1 MAYGI
6 LSFGAY
12 IPRNRLQRKAAA
24 DANAWFAPGLKGQK
38 GERAMA
44 GWDEDSVT
52 MAVDAARD
60 ALEGFSREGLT
71 SLQLASTSLPFEDR
85 QNAGIVANALNL
97 DPQVGTLDLAG
108 SLRAG
113 TSGLVNAL
121 RGKAGQILLIAS
133 EHRKTKAGSPQEMA
147 YGDGAAALLI
157 GEGEPVAKLLGAT
170 GESVDF
176 VDHYRTQGSGFD
188 YGWEE
193 RWIRDEG
200 YLKIVPRV
208 VARLL
213 ADAKVSADSVTY
225 FCMPGTLAKIGP
237 TMGKKCGLPEGS
249 VRDNLAAV
257 AGDTGAAHAI
267 MMLGHALEDAKPGDK
282 ILVANFAQGCD
293 ALLFEATAA
302 IGKLAKRRGV
312 AGSLKRRREETN
324 YAKLLAFNDLIPLER
339 GMRAEVDKQTPM
351 TALYRNRDMILGLVG
366 GKCTKCGTLQYP
378 KSRICVSPNCN
389 AVNTQ
394 EPHPFA
400 EMTGSIMSYTA
411 DMLTYSPEPP
421 QHFGMITFPE
431 GGRIMMDFTD
441 VDQGKVDVGMKMRM
455 VFRIKEF
462 DAQRGFVRYFWKA
475 SPVEAAA

>member
-12 IPRNRLQRKAAA
+12 IPRMRLQRKAAA
-24 DANAWFAPGLKGQK
+24 DANAWFSPGLKGQK

-60 ALEGFSREGLT
+60 ALEGFSRDDLT

-97 DPQVGTLDLAG
+97 DTQVGTLDLAG
-108 SLRAG
+108 SLRAA
-113 TSGLVNAL
+113 TSGAVNAL
-121 RGKAGQILLIAS
+121 RAKAGQTLLVAS
-133 EHRKTKAGSPQEMA
+133 EHRKTKAGSAQEMA

-157 GEGEPVAKLLGAT
+157 GEGDVVAKLLGSA

-176 VDHYRTQGSGFD
+176 VDHYRTEGSEFD
-188 YGWEE
+188 YSWEE

-200 YLKIVPRV
+200 YMKIVPRV
-208 VARLL
+208 VGRLL
-213 ADAKVSADSVTY
+213 KDTNTSADSITH

-237 TMGKKCGLPEGS
+237 TMAKKLGLAETA

-257 AGDTGAAHAI
+257 VGDTGAAHPI
-267 MMLGHALEDAKPGDK
+267 MLLVHALEDAKPGDK

-293 ALLFEATAA
+293 AMLFEATPA
-302 IGKLAKRRGV
+302 IAKMAKRRGV
-312 AGSLKRRREETN
+312 TGSLKRRREETN
-324 YAKLLAFNDLIPLER
+324 YQKLLAFNNLVPLER

-378 KSRICVSPNCN
+378 KTRICVSPNCN
-389 AVNTQ
+389 AINTQ
-394 EPHPFA
+394 EPHPFS
-400 EMTGSIMSYTA
+400 EMTGAIMSYTA

-455 VFRIKEF
+455 VFRIKDF
-462 DAQRGFVRYFWKA
+462 DSQRGFVRYFWKA
-475 SPVEAAA
+475 SPTEQAA

>member
-1 MAYGI
+1 MSFGI

-12 IPRNRLQRKAAA
+12 IPRSRLQRKAAA
-24 DANAWFAPGLKGQK
+24 DANAWFSPGLKSQK
-38 GERAMA
+38 GERSMA

-60 ALEGFSREGLT
+60 ALEGFSRDDLT

-85 QNAGIVANALNL
+85 QNSGIAANALNL
-97 DPQVGTLDLAG
+97 SAEVGTLDLAG

-121 RGKAGQILLIAS
+121 RGKAGRTLLVAA

-157 GEGEPVAKLLGAT
+157 GEGDVVAKLVGSAS
-170 GESVDF
+170 ESVDF
-176 VDHYRTQGSGFD
+176 VDHYRTEGSGFD

-200 YLKIVPRV
+200 YMKIVPRV
-208 VARLL
+208 VGRLL
-213 ADAKVSADSVTY
+213 EQTKTAPDSITH
-225 FCMPGTLAKIGP
+225 FCMPGTVAKISG
-237 TMGKKCGLPEGS
+237 MVAKKCGLAEAS
-249 VRDNLAAV
+249 ARDNLAGV
-257 AGDTGAAHAI
+257 CGDTGAAHAL
-267 MMLGHALEDAKPGDK
+267 MLLVHALEESKPGDK

-293 ALLFEATAA
+293 AMLFEVTDA

-312 AGSLKRRREETN
+312 SGSLKRRREENN
-324 YAKLLAFNDLIPLER
+324 YGKLLAFNDLIPLER
-339 GMRAEVDKQTPM
+339 GMRAEVDKVTPL

-389 AVNTQ
+389 AVNSQ
-394 EPHPFA
+394 EDHPFA
-400 EMTGSIMSYTA
+400 DMKGAVMSFTA

-421 QHFGMITFPE
+421 QHFGMIQFAE

-441 VDQGKVDVGMKMRM
+441 VDTGKVDVGMQMRM
-455 VFRIKEF
+455 VFRIKDF
-462 DAQRGFVRYFWKA
+462 DTQRGFVRYFWKA
-475 SPVEAAA
+475 SPVDAAA